1 MTSAAN
7 YDAPPAQEADSALL
21 TDVDVVTAFHSLLKD
36 ALAQARAEGLITDE
50 LLEQA
55 GVDIQINGPA
65 LALCFAALQA
75 AGSPPAIRAPDGSFV
90 LDNGNCPPSFR
101 VFFESWQREV
111 IPIQHLTLEN
121 RHDLIRLICDKPALR
136 PDLIEEQH
144 PDIPRIAATL
154 KSIAINL
161 VQRRTFQ
168 LLFSDDLQHALDS
181 NVRPSSPSGRSR
193 SSGEFGSTNGS
204 ESGGRVVHQYQP
216 PPGYE
221 PPPPQAINTT
231 TTAATTPAVTTT
243 APSPQ
248 THQPPQP
255 QFQSQPPLPEKGGR
269 PLSPVPPRPPPST
282 THPTSLQPPSLPSSP
297 QPSSASLNDDPN
309 LNLIRE
315 TLLSAL
321 ADVLATTPTIRTL
334 LSRNRGEW
342 TSHAYFACLC
352 LAILDVALH
361 RVTPSGGVRC
371 VQTGKGPGKIIG
383 MADCPLQLRRLL
395 WALSNIGAMCQRLA
409 EDDDL
414 AAMRLAE
421 QSDSTPSAAAAANNG
436 TDSQTTNRIERLR
449 YRLENGVDRDSST
462 SSSSNRPSNSR
473 TPGAGTVRL
482 QTNVTEVSNNINR
495 LALAFFKI
503 PTFRERQR
511 EAFKVLQAVDS
522 L

>member
-1 MTSAAN
+1 MPALS
-7 YDAPPAQEADSALL
+7 YDAPPPAQHGAPAL
-21 TDVDVVTAFHSLLKD
+21 TDVDVITAFHSLLKD
-36 ALAQARAEGLITDE
+36 ALAQARAEGLINDD
-50 LLEQA
+50 LLEHA

-65 LALCFAALQA
+65 LALAFAALQA
-75 AGSPPAIRAPDGSFV
+75 AGHPPAIRAPHGNFT

-101 VFFESWQREV
+101 VFFEEWQREV
-111 IPIQHLTLEN
+111 IPIQRLSLED
-121 RHDLIRLICDKPALR
+121 RHSLIRLICDQPTLA
-136 PDLIEEQH
+136 ESQ

-168 LLFSDDLQHALDS
+168 LLFSDDLQHALES
-181 NVRPSSPSGRSR
+181 NVRPTHSPR
-193 SSGEFGSTNGS
+193 SSGDFGSRGS
-204 ESGGRVVHQYQP
+204 ESGRVVNQYQP

-221 PPPPQAINTT
+221 PPPQQ
-231 TTAATTPAVTTT
+231 PASNP
-243 APSPQ
+243 AQQQQQQQQQHQ
-248 THQPPQP
+248 TLNLPNISLTPPQP
-255 QFQSQPPLPEKGGR
+255 
-269 PLSPVPPRPPPST
+269 PPPSLT
-282 THPTSLQPPSLPSSP
+282 
-297 QPSSASLNDDPN
+297 DDPN

-321 ADVLATTPTIRTL
+321 ADVLATTPTIRHL
-334 LSRNRGEW
+334 LLRNNPEW
-342 TSHAYFACLC
+342 KAHAYFACLC

-371 VQTGKGPGKIIG
+371 VQSGKAQGKIIG

-414 AAMRLAE
+414 AAIKRAE
-421 QSDSTPSAAAAANNG
+421 RGDDDDDDHHQSSSLDLTSPTM
-436 TDSQTTNRIERLR
+436 QTNRIERLR
-449 YRLENGVDRDSST
+449 YRLENGVDRDSS
-462 SSSSNRPSNSR
+462 SSSSSSANNRPPTR
-473 TPGAGTVRL
+473 EPGAGTLRL
-482 QTNVTEVSNNINR
+482 QTNVTEVSNNINQ

-511 EAFKVLQAVDS
+511 EAFKVLAAVET